1 MRYKVIIMRRLPLRE
16 KFLAIS
22 LCGLIFSRSPLSRV
36 ELNHELIHVAQ
47 QRELLY
53 LPFFLW
59 YGLEWLILLIKYRDG
74 MQAYRNIRFER
85 EAYQHQYDL
94 TYLQH
99 RRHYHYA

>member
-1 MRYKVIIMRRLPLRE
+1 MTKILKVKRILFGRS
-16 KFLAIS
+16 FLAIT
-22 LCGLIFSRSPLSRV
+22 LGELILTTDELDAY

-59 YGLEWLILLIKYRDG
+59 YALEWLILLIKYRDG

>member
-1 MRYKVIIMRRLPLRE
+1 MTKILKVKRILFGRS
-16 KFLAIS
+16 FLAIT
-22 LCGLIFSRSPLSRV
+22 LGELILTTDELDAY

-85 EAYQHQYDL
+85 EAYQNQYDL

>member
-1 MRYKVIIMRRLPLRE
+1 MMKILKVKRILFGRS
-16 KFLAIS
+16 FLAIT
-22 LCGLIFSRSPLSRV
+22 LGELILTTDELDAY

>member
-1 MRYKVIIMRRLPLRE
+1 MTKILKVKRILFGRS
-16 KFLAIS
+16 FLAIT
-22 LCGLIFSRSPLSRV
+22 LGELILMTDELDAY

>member
-1 MRYKVIIMRRLPLRE
+1 MTKILKVKRILFGRS
-16 KFLAIS
+16 FLAIT
-22 LCGLIFSRSPLSRV
+22 LGELILTTDELDAY

>member
-1 MRYKVIIMRRLPLRE
+1 MILKVKRILFGRS
-16 KFLAIS
+16 FLAIT
-22 LCGLIFSRSPLSRV
+22 LGELILTTDELDAY

>member
-1 MRYKVIIMRRLPLRE
+1 MTKIQKVKRILFGRS
-16 KFLAIS
+16 FLAIT
-22 LCGLIFSRSPLSRV
+22 LGELILTTDELDAY